1 MFCEKQLR
9 RGGMHRSGGF
19 TIIEVIAAI
28 IILGILASL
37 SVNMMQ
43 DYKLRQNV
51 DSSRQQFINAITM
64 AVAAAAKYNVSYSVV
79 YESANHNV
87 LVCATPGTVS
97 PEDDTEEV
105 TTVCNVNTAAYYA
118 DLTMFANSCPTANG
132 NTCLDIPSSSAT
144 SGNRIVITPF
154 GKIMVDIA
162 GVQHDDTGKSAI
174 FFQDG
179 KRQVITAGS
188 KLCLGILISENGA
201 VDTVDYYANSTGGCG
216 V

>member
-79 YESANHNV
+79 YESGSHDV
-87 LVCATPGTVS
+87 LVCATPGTVAADEGS
-97 PEDDTEEV
+97 GTV
-105 TTVCNVNTAAYYA
+105 TTACNVNTAAYYA
-118 DLTMFANSCPTANG
+118 DLTMFSNSCPTASGG
-132 NTCLDIPSSSAT
+132 NCLDIPSSSAT
-144 SGNRIVITPF
+144 SGNRIIITPF

-162 GVQHDDTGKSAI
+162 GIQHDDTGKSAI
-174 FFQDG
+174 FFRDG
-179 KRQVITAGS
+179 KGELVTGSS

-201 VDTVDYYANSTGGCG
+201 VDTIDYGAGSGGCG